1 MDNTFATTAS
11 AATTPAT
18 KQKAETVITT
28 VKMDDGRIVEFA
40 GKKRMQK
47 VGEIRNDSVSVRLD
61 FVNGETRSYTI
72 VPELL
77 QKFALHGAE
86 QKLGDEIAGL
96 DDVDDAVEAVDALI
110 IRLQRGEWNVKRATG
125 NGLAGTSILVRALVE
140 LTGKPVQAIRESL
153 ASKTMEEKMALRKNG
168 KLRPIIDRLEALKAS
183 RKEKKSGIDSDALL
197 DTFTSDTVNVNA
209 LGTGSNDEQAPD
221 MEQAAA

>member
-1 MDNTFATTAS
+1 MNDTATLMVAEATTAT
-11 AATTPAT
+11 ATAKP
-18 KQKAETVITT
+18 KAEPVITT
-28 VKMDDGRIVEFA
+28 VTMDDGRIVEFA

-47 VGEIRNDSVSVRLD
+47 VGEIHHDKVQVRLD
-61 FVNGETRSYTI
+61 FVNGETRQYTI

-77 QKFALHGAE
+77 HKFALHGAE

-110 IRLQRGEWNVKRATG
+110 IRLERGEWNVKRATG

-153 ASKTMEEKMALRKNG
+153 ASKTMEEKMALRKNA
-168 KLRPIIDRLEALKAS
+168 KLRPIIDKLESLKAS

-197 DTFTSDTVNVNA
+197 DAMTADAVSVNA
-209 LGTGSNDEQAPD
+209 LGTGREAV
-221 MEQAAA
+221 AA